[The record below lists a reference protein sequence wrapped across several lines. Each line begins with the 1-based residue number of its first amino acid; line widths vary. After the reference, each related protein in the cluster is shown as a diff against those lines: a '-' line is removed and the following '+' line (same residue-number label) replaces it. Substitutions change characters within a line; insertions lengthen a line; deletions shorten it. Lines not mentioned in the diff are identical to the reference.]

1 MNRLIE
7 AALEL
12 HEFLTRHAIPYA
24 MIGGVAVQAWG
35 EPRLTIDLDI
45 TVLTPSEDIGP
56 FVQLLLQQFAPRV
69 PDPVGFA
76 RRTRV
81 VLIQASKSLSE
92 NARSK
97 PRSEAEWRPQQRGVT
112 LNGPRRHS
120 AGASCLT
127 TNKFQTSSNGCN
139 VDISL
144 GVPGYEEEVIR
155 RAVDYEVA
163 PGKTVRLCSAEDLII
178 HKAVAGRPQ
187 DLIDIEGIVYRQ
199 GDHLDVEYIRRWL
212 KEFAD
217 VLEMPEILGRFERA
231 WSEYG

>member
-12 HEFLTRHAIPYA
+12 HEFLTRHAVPYA
-24 MIGGVAVQAWG
+24 IIGGVAVQVWG

-45 TVLTPSEDIGP
+45 TVLTPPEGTGA
-56 FVQLLLQQFAPRV
+56 FVQLLLQRFASRV

-81 VLIQASKSLSE
+81 VLIQA
-92 NARSK
+92 
-97 PRSEAEWRPQQRGVT
+97 
-112 LNGPRRHS
+112 
-120 AGASCLT
+120 
-127 TNKFQTSSNGCN
+127 SNGCN

-155 RAVDYEVA
+155 RAVDCEVA
-163 PGKTVRLCSAEDLII
+163 PGKTVRLCSAEDLIV

-187 DLIDIEGIVYRQ
+187 DLIDIEGVIYRQ
-199 GDHLDVEYIRRWL
+199 GDRLDVKYIRRWL
-212 KEFAD
+212 REFAD
-217 VLEMPEILGRFERA
+217 VLEMPEILERFERA
-231 WSEYG
+231 WREHG

>member
-81 VLIQASKSLSE
+81 VLIQA
-92 NARSK
+92 
-97 PRSEAEWRPQQRGVT
+97 
-112 LNGPRRHS
+112 
-120 AGASCLT
+120 
-127 TNKFQTSSNGCN
+127 SNGCN